1 LIERAASSE
10 NKKPKTGA
18 ALLAV
23 LRGYFPRQARLFR
36 DTRKEKVF

>member
-1 LIERAASSE
+1 MIEVNQIILERAASSE

-23 LRGYFPRQARLFR
+23 FMGYFPR
-36 DTRKEKVF
+36 